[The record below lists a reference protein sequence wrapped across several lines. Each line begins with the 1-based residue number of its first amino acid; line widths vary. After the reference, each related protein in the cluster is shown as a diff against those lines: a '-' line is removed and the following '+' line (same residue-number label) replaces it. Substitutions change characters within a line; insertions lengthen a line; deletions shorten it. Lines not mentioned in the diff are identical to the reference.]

1 MGVVNLDAAM
11 CDIFFEVE
19 VISERFKVESKS
31 VVNFL
36 EQSAIDYSQYMLLRH
51 YPRHICEYICER
63 IISLIVLLALN
74 SKIVSVFSH
83 SDLITVSNS
92 VS

>member
-1 MGVVNLDAAM
+1 MGVVYLDAAM

-36 EQSAIDYSQYMLLRH
+36 EQSAIDYREGSKDFLELWRFELIRYFCCSFDGRSFGVLV
-51 YPRHICEYICER
+51 ER
-63 IISLIVLLALN
+63 FENL
-74 SKIVSVFSH
+74 
-83 SDLITVSNS
+83 
-92 VS
+92 